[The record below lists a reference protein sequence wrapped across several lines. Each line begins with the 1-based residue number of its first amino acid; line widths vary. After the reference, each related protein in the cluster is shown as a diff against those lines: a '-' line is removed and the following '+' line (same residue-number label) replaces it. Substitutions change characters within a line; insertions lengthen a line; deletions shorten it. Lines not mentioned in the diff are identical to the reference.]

1 MQAFRRY
8 IDQHR
13 NVASVL
19 ELEETRFQYDNVKIK
34 VNVHGKERTM
44 DLADPK
50 RIRATFDITDEVK
63 LSSAG
68 HPTFKSISEVAKEY
82 LEDLKDELYG
92 SGGNAP

>member
-1 MQAFRRY
+1 
-8 IDQHR
+8 
-13 NVASVL
+13 L

-34 VNVHGKERTM
+34 VNVLGKERTM

-50 RIRATFDITDEVK
+50 RIRVTLDVTDQVK
-63 LSSAG
+63 FSPAG

-82 LEDLKDELYG
+82 LEDLKSELYG